1 MHPLQARS
9 VSGSLE
15 LCVILAGAHVLVAR
29 FTPRLWARHRC
40 VPFFDIKPARVTIIP
55 IVISFHRIGW
65 GPKWYI
71 GWGAERYHA
80 SLHWHRGFRKGSSPA
95 AATASTTS
103 SSHASLSHWWGISSI
118 VATVVAGSVCSTTS
132 TTGTACEGVAA
143 AVASTSPSTGTAR
156 ELWGGDGDWLNRR
169 LWRNG

>member
-15 LCVILAGAHVLVAR
+15 LCVIFTGAHVLVAR

-40 VPFFDIKPARVTIIP
+40 VPVFDIEPARVTIIP
-55 IVISFHRIGW
+55 IVTSFHRIGW

-71 GWGAERYHA
+71 GWGAERYHP

-103 SSHASLSHWWGISSI
+103 SSHASLSHWWGISRI

-132 TTGTACEGVAA
+132 TTGTAGEGVAA
-143 AVASTSPSTGTAR
+143 AVASTSPSAGTAR
-156 ELWGGDGDWLNRR
+156 ELLCGDGDLVNRR